1 MRRHKNLVA
10 DLSAMSGYSA
20 LMRDTELTY
29 RFFDEFQDNIVYA
42 TDIAMSNW
50 IDMPQ
55 ANLSRF
61 LDEAVESGKISQ
73 SVYEKICRGNALRIL
88 KEVV

>member
-1 MRRHKNLVA
+1 
-10 DLSAMSGYSA
+10 MSGYSA
-20 LMRDTELTY
+20 LMRDKDLTY
-29 RFFDEFQDNIVYA
+29 SFFNEFQDNIVYA

-73 SVYEKICRGNALRIL
+73 VVYEKICRRNALRIL
-88 KEVV
+88 KEDV